1 MKLLGNGIQF
11 IKDVILKKQKASSNP
26 QGEV

>member
-1 MKLLGNGIQF
+1 MKLLGNGIQV
-11 IKDVILKKQKASSNP
+11 IKDVISKKQKASSNP